1 MFDLNEYFE
10 GKVKSIA
17 FKGEKLSSTV
27 GVMSPGDYIF
37 ATTQKE
43 VMTVVSGQLIV
54 TLPGEVKQS
63 TFKTG
68 ESFIILAH
76 KEFKVTVI
84 TDTAYLCTYE

>member
-1 MFDLNEYFE
+1 MFDINEYFE

-17 FKGEKLSSTV
+17 FKGEKLRSTV
-27 GVMSPGDYIF
+27 GVMAPGNYIF
-37 ATTQKE
+37 TTAQKE

-68 ESFIILAH
+68 ESFTVLAH
-76 KEFKVTVI
+76 SVTWLL
-84 TDTAYLCTYE
+84 Y